1 MKLHVTGIAFLGVL
15 LIAITSTAGDVMVAA
30 AMRRIGAI
38 DKIYRQR
45 GLIAVLAQLARS
57 RLLMMGVAAMTL
69 SFLFLLWTLSF
80 AELSFVVP
88 GSTALGFVL
97 NSAAASLFLAEHVDT
112 RRWLAALFIGSGV
125 YLLAH

>member
-1 MKLHVTGIAFLGVL
+1 MKLHVTAPAFTGAL
-15 LIAITSTAGDVMVAA
+15 LIAITSTAGDVLVAA
-30 AMRRIGAI
+30 AMRRIGAV

-45 GLIAVLAQLARS
+45 GLAAVLVQLARS
-57 RLLMMGVAAMTL
+57 RLLMMGVAGMTL

-80 AELSFVVP
+80 ADLSFVVP
-88 GSTALGFVL
+88 GSTAMGFVL
-97 NSAAASLFLAEHVDT
+97 NSAAASLFLAERVDS